1 MDSGGGSS
9 SVRALIVLMLFAGM
23 AIIVHSVYEEK
34 LARAKRATKVEY
46 RFLPRTLYEEQ
57 MSQSDVLGEFK
68 TMFDRSSPW
77 YGTKT
82 S

>member
-1 MDSGGGSS
+1 MDTGW
-9 SVRALIVLMLFAGM
+9 RAIIVLLLFSGM

-57 MSQSDVLGEFK
+57 MAQTDALGEFK

-82 S
+82 V